1 MEAREAPLSVLA
13 EAAEAEAEA
22 PAGETAPE
30 LAGELEEETL
40 GAAEE
45 LEEGLGATVVVL
57 APPSL

>member
-13 EAAEAEAEA
+13 EAAEAEA

-30 LAGELEEETL
+30 LAAEELEEEAL

-45 LEEGLGATVVVL
+45 LEEAEGVTVVVL

>member
-13 EAAEAEAEA
+13 GAAEAEA
-22 PAGETAPE
+22 PAGETAPD
-30 LAGELEEETL
+30 LAAALEEEAL

-45 LEEGLGATVVVL
+45 LAEAEGATVVVL